1 MAAPVENQ
9 TLDAAERLYEESTIH
24 WHCQN
29 VVEQLKSTSMAGALR
44 KYKTLLNGLI
54 QIGGGAHG
62 VNLHEA
68 VLNNEICNNLRDAVI
83 QTIVLEKH
91 IDGLADGSEHQAK
104 LTSIQEDPAVI
115 HKWEAAMEIGLSNG
129 SI

>member
-1 MAAPVENQ
+1 MTAPVANQ
-9 TLDAAERLYEESTIH
+9 TLETAEGLYEENTIH

-44 KYKTLLNGLI
+44 KYKALLNGLI
-54 QIGGGAHG
+54 QIGGGAAQ
-62 VNLHEA
+62 VSLHTA
-68 VLNNEICNNLRDAVI
+68 VLNNEACNNLRDVVI

-91 IDGLADGSEHQAK
+91 IDGHADGSEHQAK

-115 HKWEAAMEIGLSNG
+115 YEGIIGFW
-129 SI
+129 